1 MKRKGFTL
9 VELLAVITVLALI
22 GLIAVPAITSIINNS
37 KQKTKDIQIK
47 EIEEHAKS
55 WAADHAELLSED
67 EAYSLRVQVLID
79 EGYLDN
85 EQVADPTDN
94 KKTLNECISI
104 TYSTTYNSYEFKYTT
119 CPNATR
125 AE

>member
-9 VELLAVITVLALI
+9 IELLAVITVLALI

-37 KQKTKDIQIK
+37 KQKTRNIQIK

-79 EGYLDN
+79 EGYLEN
-85 EQVADPTDN
+85 EQIADPTDN
-94 KKTLNECISI
+94 TKTLNECVSI
-104 TYSTTYNSYEFKYTT
+104 TYSTTYSSYIFEYVD
-119 CPNATR
+119 CPLATR
-125 AE
+125 TE